1 MVRDNIVFAFLRSV
15 IGQKKPQPSSQPIRF
30 KTEKRNMIRSPMQ
43 AAGFS
48 TKSHWFVEI
57 LFFSALHDY
66 LSYKDVVTLSVPT
79 LKLLKSQRIPL
90 VICSTERQ
98 ATTSKIPLKRK
109 PLLIVASSHVMK
121 CN

>member
-48 TKSHWFVEI
+48 MKSHWFVEI
-57 LFFSALHDY
+57 FSSALHNY
-66 LSYKDVVTLSVPT
+66 LSYKYVVTLNVPT
-79 LKLLKSQRIPL
+79 LKLLKSKCIPL
-90 VICSTERQ
+90 VIRSKERQ
-98 ATTSKIPLKRK
+98 ANTSKIPLKRK
-109 PLLIVASSHVMK
+109 RLLIVASSHVMK

>member
-1 MVRDNIVFAFLRSV
+1 
-15 IGQKKPQPSSQPIRF
+15 
-30 KTEKRNMIRSPMQ
+30 MIRSPMQ

-48 TKSHWFVEI
+48 MKSRWFVEI
-57 LFFSALHDY
+57 FASALHDY
-66 LSYKDVVTLSVPT
+66 LSYKDVVTLNVPT

-109 PLLIVASSHVMK
+109 RLLIVASSHVMK

>member
-1 MVRDNIVFAFLRSV
+1 MVRDKIVFAFLRSV

-48 TKSHWFVEI
+48 MKSHWFVEI
-57 LFFSALHDY
+57 FSSALHDY
-66 LSYKDVVTLSVPT
+66 LSYKYVVTLNVPT
-79 LKLLKSQRIPL
+79 LKLLKSQCIPL
-90 VICSTERQ
+90 VIRSKERQ

-109 PLLIVASSHVMK
+109 RLLIVASSHVIK